1 MWVPNPPSTSHAL
14 AGATVIAN
22 LSASDETTG
31 KDIYRTGLVSGQ
43 SARTL
48 SAYIYAD
55 AGEGEST
62 TDLVFAGH
70 NIIAENGNILS
81 QSKRFENQTIYAD
94 IDLDRLAA
102 ERAKMTTFIPDEE
115 LSYEEVEVE
124 LEPIDF
130 EVERVID
137 NAPFVPSN
145 TNEREKDARKFFQFR
160 QWDLRKDWSILIAK
174 MRLWEFQ
181 AVLIQH
187 WHCWLQQELLIS

>member
-1 MWVPNPPSTSHAL
+1 MQ
-14 AGATVIAN
+14 N

-102 ERAKMTTFIPDEE
+102 ERDK
-115 LSYEEVEVE
+115 
-124 LEPIDF
+124 
-130 EVERVID
+130 
-137 NAPFVPSN
+137 
-145 TNEREKDARKFFQFR
+145 
-160 QWDLRKDWSILIAK
+160 
-174 MRLWEFQ
+174 
-181 AVLIQH
+181 
-187 WHCWLQQELLIS
+187 